1 MRVKIWTHQYLW
13 IFLQFL
19 YIKYQFFKLERV
31 KINKKLKKCQ
41 KKKKIFKFH
50 NTNNPFNNL
59 QQVSSEI
66 LSNFYEKKHDLFKL
80 YIVESSKKQLKIC
93 CLEIEFVK
101 FQNLIQFQYPP
112 TCLLWNFEIFL
123 YIKVQLFEL

>member
-1 MRVKIWTHQYLW
+1 M
-13 IFLQFL
+13 
-19 YIKYQFFKLERV
+19 ERV

-80 YIVESSKKQLKIC
+80 YIVESSKKQLKNC
-93 CLEIEFVK
+93 YLEKEFFK
-101 FQNLIQFQYPP
+101 FRKKLHLSIREPVCY
-112 TCLLWNFEIFL
+112 EILRYFC
-123 YIKVQLFEL
+123 I